1 MYDGDRTS
9 GTIWLILGI
18 INIILKYANIEND
31 YAWDV
36 SVLGHMGLCDLSRQ
50 SPIFSAMF
58 SGGFQKI
65 NARIQLDTLNNDC
78 LKLIGENTLWD

>member
-31 YAWDV
+31 YA
-36 SVLGHMGLCDLSRQ
+36 
-50 SPIFSAMF
+50 
-58 SGGFQKI
+58 
-65 NARIQLDTLNNDC
+65 
-78 LKLIGENTLWD
+78 